1 MNSLNPLDPLTLPLT
16 GTNLIEASA
25 GTGKTYTIAA
35 LYVRLIL
42 GHGIANPLSPKEI
55 LVVTFT
61 DAATEEL
68 RDRIRNRL
76 SESAQY
82 FRNQISTQDKFL
94 IELRKD
100 CQTKNLNLNMC
111 ARNLEVAANYMDE
124 AAVFTIH
131 SWCNKM
137 LQQHAFDSGSPFKQN
152 VNTDDAELLNNVI
165 RDYWRVHFYGLDKE
179 KCEFIVKKVAKTPDD
194 FAEKI
199 KKLLG
204 ENEAEALK
212 LNTFKIQF
220 NDIFEKNDVKQEW
233 IKNKTGIKK
242 LFDDAL
248 NENWLSAAQGKFPA
262 QDLSNWLKKIDDWL
276 ATNKEH
282 CDIDVLEKFTLNNL
296 ISNLVYSY
304 KKGKKNDKSNEFSKF
319 PVFSLIEEQNSV
331 KQIKLHAI
339 KWIRNRYAEEKKK
352 LSRVTFDDMLNN
364 LDKALQNEKSSL
376 GEVIRTQYPVAL
388 IDEFQDTD
396 PIQYRIFSNIYQKN
410 QSSSCFLIGDPKQA
424 IYSFR
429 GADIY
434 TYLKAH
440 QVTEEKNRYTLETN
454 FRSTES
460 FVGAVNQL
468 FYQPEKNNSKGAF
481 YFKDGVN
488 NLLPFHPVNPK
499 GLDND
504 FCINNKISPAL
515 TFWAWQEEN
524 ILMPTFRERMAAV
537 TASEIVKLLNNEKA
551 GFKGEKFEKLEL
563 KDIAILVRG
572 RTEAKIIRQELNRR
586 NLKSVYLSEQDS
598 IYDSDEASDV
608 LIWLNA
614 MANPRDEGK
623 VRAAVSTGTLNF
635 DKADLYALTLDD
647 DQWVKHLDRFQEYQ
661 IRWQKSGI
669 LPALRLLIH
678 EYGLHPRLNKECQ
691 VTEEKN
697 RYTNDNEIERRL
709 TNVLHLAELLQRH
722 STKIEGEESL
732 IHHFSQL
739 VESKNLRSGND
750 NLIRLESDSNLIK
763 IITIHKSKGLEYP
776 LVFLPFVSNA
786 RKITTKENYFKYHN
800 KKKEL
805 CIDLDK
811 TNEGQTGQIEEQLQ
825 EDLRLLYV
833 AVTRAKHACW
843 IGVASIDT
851 LKDSAIGHLLDWKED
866 KKDKKNKEDA
876 PANQLT
882 DNLKKIKGGCTDI
895 EILALPDPTND
906 KFTFQTENDS
916 KGAVKTSDVD
926 TRETWWTASY
936 SKLEIDY
943 KNKRGEI
950 PTIETHE
957 DDEEIPEIEMSQ
969 HDEIESYEDND
980 DDDQDDII
988 SLVET
993 SLDSGV
999 HGLPKGAKP
1008 GVLIHTLLEKCGDYG
1023 FKKAHSDQ
1031 EQEWRKK
1038 TIKEIFTGKSWDDEK
1053 RKILE
1058 DTLPKW
1064 LEIPLIENKNE
1075 KVRFIDLEKSNYKS
1089 ELEFLIGANSVDV
1102 ETLDKLVAEST
1113 LNNKLRPGLKKNEF
1127 NGFLKGFIDL
1137 IFCHNDK
1144 YYVVDYKSNYLGN
1157 SDADYSEE
1165 KMKDTML
1172 KSRYDVQYSLYLLAL
1187 HRLLEARLGK
1197 DYDYDKYFGGAIY
1210 VFLRGDNAK
1219 ISDRPSL
1226 DFIKELDALF
1236 TGEK

>member
-42 GHGIANPLSPKEI
+42 GHDIANPLSPKEI

-100 CQTKNLNLNMC
+100 YQTKNLNLNMC

-204 ENEAEALK
+204 ENEAEALN
-212 LNTFKIQF
+212 LNNFTMKFS
-220 NDIFEKNDVKQEW
+220 DIFEKND
-233 IKNKTGIKK
+233 IKTAWKK
-242 LFDDAL
+242 EQTEITELLSTAIDKK
-248 NENWLSAAQGKFPA
+248 WLSADKSKKAFPKSDSLQWI
-262 QDLSNWLKKIDDWL
+262 QDINDWL
-276 ATNKEH
+276 DNQKE
-282 CDIDVLEKFTLNNL
+282 CNIDALEKFT
-296 ISNLVYSY
+296 ISRFKTHLH
-304 KKGKKNDKSNEFSKF
+304 DKPEKQDRIEQFLKF
-319 PVFSLIEEQNSV
+319 PFFSLIENQNSV

-339 KWIRNRYAEEKKK
+339 QWIRNRYAEEKKK
-352 LSRVTFDDMLNN
+352 ISRVTFDDMLNN
-364 LDKALQNEKSSL
+364 LDKALQNKKSSL
-376 GEVIRTQYPVAL
+376 GEVICTQYPVAL

-396 PIQYRIFSNIYQKN
+396 PIQYRIFSNIYQN
-410 QSSSCFLIGDPKQA
+410 QPSTSCFLIGDPKQA

-468 FYQPEKNNSKGAF
+468 FDQDKENPKGAF

-488 NLLPFHPVNPK
+488 NLLPFYPVNPK

-515 TFWAWQEEN
+515 TFWAWQEEK
-524 ILMPTFRERMAAV
+524 ILMPTFRERMAAI
-537 TASEIVKLLNNEKA
+537 TASEIVKLLNNEKT

-598 IYDSDEASDV
+598 IYDTDEASDI

-614 MANPRDEGK
+614 IANPRDEGK

-661 IRWQKSGI
+661 TRWQKSGI

-678 EYGLHPRLNKECQ
+678 EYGLHLSRN
-691 VTEEKN
+691 
-697 RYTNDNEIERRL
+697 NDNEIERRL

-739 VESKNLRSGND
+739 LESKNLRSGND

-786 RKITTKENYFKYHN
+786 RKITAKENYFKYHN

-843 IGVASIDT
+843 IGVASIDR

-866 KKDKKNKEDA
+866 KKDKEDD

-906 KFTFQTENDS
+906 KFSFQTENDS
-916 KGAVKTSDVD
+916 KGSVKTSTVD

-957 DDEEIPEIEMSQ
+957 DDEELPEMETYE
-969 HDEIESYEDND
+969 DNKLESYEDND
-980 DDDQDDII
+980 DDDTE
-988 SLVET
+988 SLVEA
-993 SLDSGV
+993 LENLGV

-1102 ETLDKLVAEST
+1102 KKLDGLVAEAT
-1113 LNNKLRPGLKKNEF
+1113 LNNELRPGLKKNEF
-1127 NGFLKGFIDL
+1127 NGFLKGFVDL
-1137 IFCHNDK
+1137 IFCYDNK